1 MLIRIPKISGVVIK
15 NNGEIDT
22 LTIINSG
29 TIEATITE
37 NNVMTDNYIHILH
50 NVHIEKIA

>member
-1 MLIRIPKISGVVIK
+1 MLIRIPKIGGVVIK

-37 NNVMTDNYIHILH
+37 NNVMTDNYIHILR

>member
-22 LTIINSG
+22 LTVINSG

-37 NNVMTDNYIHILH
+37 NNVMINNH
-50 NVHIEKIA
+50 VHISLKEIV